1 MKEEKR
7 DEQKIKIYF
16 FYILL
21 GLLYPIVKV
30 ICYING
36 LVYLRGVIYGLIAG
50 VSTISVGILALKE
63 YDGTDKPVWHWLA
76 ALIPLIVIPLT
87 PIIMI
92 LHLGLRTFL
101 MEKML
106 PFMIFEGIAA
116 AQFIVAILMFR
127 DLIFKRGTDKQ
138 KMPRVGFAIMK
149 TVLTMR
155 SLFKNPE
162 RILREMGIQ
171 KGQTVLDYGCGIGCF
186 SIPAAKMVGNDG
198 VVYALDIHPL
208 AIKAVEK
215 KIKNKGISN
224 VKTILSARETGLPDE
239 SVDVVLLYDVLQMIS
254 DKERLLEELHRV
266 LKSDG
271 VLFATAEH
279 LDPNEFMNVFAKTNL
294 FTLVERRGEVFRFK
308 RD

>member
-1 MKEEKR
+1 MSR
-7 DEQKIKIYF
+7 RIKIYF

-21 GLLYPIVKV
+21 GLLYPVVKV

-63 YDGTDKPVWHWLA
+63 YGGADKPVWHWLA
-76 ALIPLIVIPLT
+76 ALIPLIIIPLT
-87 PIIMI
+87 PIVMI

-101 MEKML
+101 MEKMTI
-106 PFMIFEGIAA
+106 FMIFEGIAV

-127 DLIFKRGTDKQ
+127 GLIFKRGTDKQ
-138 KMPRVGFAIMK
+138 KMPRIGFAIMK
-149 TVLTMR
+149 TVLTLR
-155 SLFKNPE
+155 STFKKPE
-162 RILREMGIQ
+162 RILHEMGLRE
-171 KGQTVLDYGCGIGCF
+171 GQTVLDYGCGIGSF

-215 KIKNKGISN
+215 KIEKKQIANI
-224 VKTILSARETGLPDE
+224 KTILSSRGTGLPDR
-239 SVDVVLLYDVLQMIS
+239 SVDVVLLYDVFQMVS
-254 DKERLLEELHRV
+254 DRDKLLDELHRV
-266 LKSDG
+266 LKSG
-271 VLFATAEH
+271 GILFATAEH
-279 LDPNEFMNVFAKTNL
+279 LDPKEFMNIFAKEDL
-294 FTLVERRGEVFRFK
+294 FTLVEQRGEIFMFK